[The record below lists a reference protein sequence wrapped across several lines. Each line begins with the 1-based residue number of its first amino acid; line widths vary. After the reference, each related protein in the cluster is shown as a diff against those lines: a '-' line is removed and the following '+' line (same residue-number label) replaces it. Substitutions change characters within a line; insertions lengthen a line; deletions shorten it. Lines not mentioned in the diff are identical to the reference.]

1 MQKRM
6 HLSFFWH
13 LNMTQ
18 IKSWYIQ
25 IQTITW
31 LRHLWQHSNYSSNSW
46 LWYHITALWIRER
59 FRYKRDKK
67 LHFCKQADVF
77 SGTRL
82 SKSDLTEAVEKA
94 LVSLYHGREEEG
106 LDALHCRK
114 FCERIKGAIH
124 IEPQNLPPTFA
135 ASVYHSLRVFFQ
147 ITQWKGEDVDMNP

>member
-1 MQKRM
+1 MYKYKQSLGSDICDNILIIQAILGCDTTSRPYGLGKG
-6 HLSFFWH
+6 LG
-13 LNMTQ
+13 
-18 IKSWYIQ
+18 IK
-25 IQTITW
+25 
-31 LRHLWQHSNYSSNSW
+31 
-46 LWYHITALWIRER
+46 
-59 FRYKRDKK
+59 KDKK

-114 FCERIKGAIH
+114 FCERIKGATH